1 MYRDDERVKVDTET
15 LKEARVRRGLSQATV
30 AEAVGISRSFY
41 VEIEGGKSPSLVTA
55 LKIARFFDCPV
66 ADLFL
71 LLDVAPRDASEEQAA
86 TLEPTGTEQ

>member
-1 MYRDDERVKVDTET
+1 MYRNDERVKVNTET
-15 LKEARVRRGLSQATV
+15 LKETRIKRGLLQATV

-71 LLDVAPRDASEEQAA
+71 LLDVALHDASDQQAA
-86 TLEPTGTEQ
+86 AMGE